1 MKNKNTMAKRCV
13 SFALATVMALSLAG
27 CKAGGNDGSQPGS
40 GTAGQSQTG
49 QAPGGAAGEKI
60 VNIGVTRFE
69 INVMNVRKF

>member
-49 QAPGGAAGEKI
+49 QARAARPG
-60 VNIGVTRFE
+60 
-69 INVMNVRKF
+69 RKS